1 MRALKSGEQTALV
14 VVCCFVVAVAAA
26 LGLISITTPPP
37 KTPGPPLTA
46 PPAATPFVWPGKIRP
61 ATVTAADAKLPD
73 DELVIG
79 VVAHGK
85 ARAYRRNAFAG
96 LTNHVV
102 NDVLGETPVT
112 VTHCDRNGCSR
123 VFTGEGKE
131 PLKFMTGGFTDQM
144 LLYVDG
150 IFYEQDSGR
159 KMHDPD
165 GAILP
170 YQRFG
175 FEETTWAKWR
185 AAHPDTDVYLGSP
198 SVGPTGPTGPK
209 DKE

>member
-1 MRALKSGEQTALV
+1 MRALKSGERTALV
-14 VVCCFVVAVAAA
+14 IACCFVVAGAAA
-26 LGLISITTPPP
+26 VGLISITTPAP
-37 KTPGPPLTA
+37 KPRPLLTEPPL
-46 PPAATPFVWPGKIRP
+46 ATPFVWPGKMRP
-61 ATVTAADAKLPD
+61 ATVPAADAKLPD

-85 ARAYRRNAFAG
+85 ARAYRRDAFAG

-102 NDVLGETPVT
+102 NDMLGETPIT

-123 VFTGEGKE
+123 VFTGDGNE
-131 PLKFMTGGFTDQM
+131 PLNFKTGGFTDQM

-150 IFYEQDSGR
+150 IFYEQDTGR

-165 GAILP
+165 GTVLP
-170 YQRFG
+170 YQRFD

-198 SVGPTGPTGPK
+198 SMGPTGAKG
-209 DKE
+209 KE